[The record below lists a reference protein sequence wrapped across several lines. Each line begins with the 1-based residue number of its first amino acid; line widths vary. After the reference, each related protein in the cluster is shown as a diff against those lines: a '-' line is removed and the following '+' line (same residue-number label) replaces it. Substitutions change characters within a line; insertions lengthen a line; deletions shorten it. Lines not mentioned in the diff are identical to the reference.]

1 VARYTGQEYDLE
13 FIAILR
19 QECQK
24 FIWRNKR
31 ATVGATLMPQCLCP
45 MSFMPSNNKLTPCSP
60 SSEELA
66 DFVRDSRLSRVTLSE
81 EEVLQIVNTLVYD
94 GNVSAHVATAST
106 ASAPAGPGASPSG
119 TAYPPGT
126 VYYTASSL
134 PLKRHSDLTSV
145 PCGVCPVADQ
155 CHDGGAISPATC
167 KYYDDWM
174 KLDDGV
180 DAMPAPRDS
189 HRQQQQRAAA
199 AAAAAQSPGADTAR
213 GAGAGQHRVH
223 FRVDAEDME
232 T

>member
-1 VARYTGQEYDLE
+1 
-13 FIAILR
+13 
-19 QECQK
+19 
-24 FIWRNKR
+24 
-31 ATVGATLMPQCLCP
+31 M
-45 MSFMPSNNKLTPCSP
+45 
-60 SSEELA
+60 
-66 DFVRDSRLSRVTLSE
+66 RDSRLSRVTLSE

-94 GNVSAHVATAST
+94 GNVSAHVATQS
-106 ASAPAGPGASPSG
+106 SAAAGAGPGASPSR
-119 TAYPPGT
+119 AASYPPGT
-126 VYYTASSL
+126 VYYTASTL

-199 AAAAAQSPGADTAR
+199 AAAAAQSPGADLAR

-223 FRVDAEDME
+223 FSVEVDEME
-232 T
+232 A

>member
-1 VARYTGQEYDLE
+1 M
-13 FIAILR
+13 
-19 QECQK
+19 
-24 FIWRNKR
+24 
-31 ATVGATLMPQCLCP
+31 TLA
-45 MSFMPSNNKLTPCSP
+45 
-60 SSEELA
+60 SSDKVIPASRLAEELA

-106 ASAPAGPGASPSG
+106 AATGACPGASPSG

-199 AAAAAQSPGADTAR
+199 AAAAAQSPGADAAR
-213 GAGAGQHRVH
+213 GPGAGQHRVH
-223 FRVDAEDME
+223 FRVEVDEME